1 MVDPYLAMGVQSNI
15 KSCFREPKSR
25 LNKKV
30 IKENLTRALELV
42 EGRKGWWGAP
52 KLIVFPEFFIQG
64 LAMDRPIKDWVAM
77 SLRVPGEETDV
88 IAAAAKR
95 LGSYISACVYEYDP
109 NFPKRY
115 WDTSFIIDPRGKI
128 ILKYRQHYGGLFCGY
143 SVPNDVL
150 TEFIKRYGKNSL
162 FPVVDTPIG
171 KLGALICFDTNF
183 PEVARCLALNGA
195 EVMIH
200 STGEPRGWYREY
212 WELAKRSRA
221 YENVAYL
228 ISVNR
233 GNWIDT
239 ILPVDESQ
247 GRSMVVDY
255 TGRIV
260 AVAETGN
267 EAIVRGEINIE
278 ALRQRRQNPL
288 WNFIGHLQNG
298 LHAESYKREIWPS
311 DHFAKKAPEDADD
324 YAELQA
330 KIMDLMI
337 KHGVVKKPAVK
348 RKVTPTTVS

>member
-1 MVDPYLAMGVQSNI
+1 
-15 KSCFREPKSR
+15 
-25 LNKKV
+25 
-30 IKENLTRALELV
+30 
-42 EGRKGWWGAP
+42 
-52 KLIVFPEFFIQG
+52 
-64 LAMDRPIKDWVAM
+64 
-77 SLRVPGEETDV
+77 
-88 IAAAAKR
+88 
-95 LGSYISACVYEYDP
+95 
-109 NFPKRY
+109 
-115 WDTSFIIDPRGKI
+115 
-128 ILKYRQHYGGLFCGY
+128 HYGGLFCGY

-228 ISVNR
+228 VSVNR

-267 EAIVRGEINIE
+267 ESLVRGEINIE

-288 WNFIGHLQNG
+288 WNFIGQLQNG

-330 KIMDLMI
+330 KIMDMMVKRGI
-337 KHGVVKKPAVK
+337 VKKPAVK
-348 RKVTPTTVS
+348 RRVTPTTVS